1 MYVITFLYTQSSQQ
15 LFLDVAHSLFYY
27 CPNPPEMI
35 DLDLA
40 KSLIDPLIP
49 MGDLVIRQKHI
60 LVIYVGVKCNDELQ
74 M

>member
-1 MYVITFLYTQSSQQ
+1 
-15 LFLDVAHSLFYY
+15 
-27 CPNPPEMI
+27 MI